1 MIIDFA
7 TGKVKKPV
15 PPETATPVSSP
26 EPKKPY
32 TPAKRKPASLPVENR
47 RAELAK
53 IHVAKKQLAMDDETY
68 RAMLMSQFGVESA
81 RDLSAHQRKSCILY
95 MQRLGFE
102 GKLGKASPQRTGERR
117 KRRDVPLTLEKDDS
131 GLGRDVYMRKIE
143 AQLAEKGRAE
153 GTKVPWGYAVAI
165 LKRQSGG
172 VTKCF
177 EHATVEQLR
186 GVIAALTYD
195 AKKKGRY
202 SGAWGT

>member
-7 TGKVKKPV
+7 TGKVKKPA
-15 PPETATPVSSP
+15 PPETATPVSAP
-26 EPKKPY
+26 EPKKPHA
-32 TPAKRKPASLPVENR
+32 PAKRKPASLPVENR

-68 RAMLMSQFGVESA
+68 RTMLMSQFGVESA

-102 GKLGKASPQRTGERR
+102 GKRGKASPQRTGERR

-131 GLGRDVYMRKIE
+131 GLGPDVYMRKIE

>member
-7 TGKVKKPV
+7 TAGEKPA
-15 PPETATPVSSP
+15 PPETATPVSARNRKAHAREAQAR
-26 EPKKPY
+26 EPSRGEP
-32 TPAKRKPASLPVENR
+32 PRG
-47 RAELAK
+47 LAK

-68 RAMLMSQFGVESA
+68 RTMLMSQFGVESA

-102 GKLGKASPQRTGERR
+102 GKRGKASPQRTGERR

-153 GTKVPWGYAVAI
+153 GTKVPWGYAVAYF
-165 LKRQSGG
+165 KKA
-172 VTKCF
+172 V
-177 EHATVEQLR
+177 R
-186 GVIAALTYD
+186 GRNEVFRARDGRAAP
-195 AKKKGRY
+195 GRHRRINL
-202 SGAWGT
+202 

>member
-1 MIIDFA
+1 MKFKIGFTA
-7 TGKVKKPV
+7 EKETEKKA
-15 PPETATPVSSP
+15 PETETKAP
-26 EPKKPY
+26 EEA
-32 TPAKRKPASLPVENR
+32 PARESLVRVYFPQRGFDCTYYNN
-47 RAELAK
+47 LFDL
-53 IHVAKKQLAMDDETY
+53 HV
-68 RAMLMSQFGVESA
+68 G
-81 RDLSAHQRKSCILY
+81 DLVYVDGKL
-95 MQRLGFE
+95 E
-102 GKLGKASPQRTGERR
+102 GKRGKASPQRTGERR

>member
-7 TGKVKKPV
+7 TGKVKKPA

-95 MQRLGFE
+95 MAAARIRGQARQGVP
-102 GKLGKASPQRTGERR
+102 AAHRR
-117 KRRDVPLTLEKDDS
+117 APKTP
-131 GLGRDVYMRKIE
+131 GRAAD
-143 AQLAEKGRAE
+143 AGKGRLRPRARR
-153 GTKVPWGYAVAI
+153 
-165 LKRQSGG
+165 L
-172 VTKCF
+172 
-177 EHATVEQLR
+177 HA
-186 GVIAALTYD
+186 
-195 AKKKGRY
+195 
-202 SGAWGT
+202 

>member
-7 TGKVKKPV
+7 TGKVKKPA
-15 PPETATPVSSP
+15 PPETTTPVSSP

-102 GKLGKASPQRTGERR
+102 GKRR
-117 KRRDVPLTLEKDDS
+117 L
-131 GLGRDVYMRKIE
+131 
-143 AQLAEKGRAE
+143 
-153 GTKVPWGYAVAI
+153 
-165 LKRQSGG
+165 
-172 VTKCF
+172 
-177 EHATVEQLR
+177 HA
-186 GVIAALTYD
+186 
-195 AKKKGRY
+195 
-202 SGAWGT
+202 